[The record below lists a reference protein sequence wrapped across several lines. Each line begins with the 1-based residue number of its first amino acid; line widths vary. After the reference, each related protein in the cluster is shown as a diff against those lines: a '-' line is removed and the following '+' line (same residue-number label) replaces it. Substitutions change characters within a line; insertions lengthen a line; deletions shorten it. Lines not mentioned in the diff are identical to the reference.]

1 MKNNKSGYINEIHF
15 LRAIACL
22 FVLAVHVTGIYYSK
36 HGNTFTEYTEFFNQI
51 GRFGTPIF
59 AVISGFLLFLQVK
72 KKGFDAKRFYHSRMV
87 KIGMPFLIWSVVY
100 LALMKFVLQ
109 VDIFTDWKRFVVDF
123 AMGNSFYHLYF
134 MSVVFQFYLIFPLL
148 QLIRTKLGWWI
159 ALVLAI
165 FANYYFVYLYS
176 PENVTVVSQLME
188 QRAMLTKWIFF
199 FVFGGFLAYNWDSIQ
214 KFGKKLNWFGFVGF
228 AALILLAVYEYK
240 AKGSIGNNRWTNMIN
255 IPVMTVMVI
264 GMYQVVKKVGWIE
277 KFFAMLGNLS
287 MGIYL
292 VHPLVIFMYSRTLPE
307 SVWTTETAPFMFAV
321 ILATSIGFIKVLQ
334 LFPLNHYVITV
345 PAKKKPVY
353 KEREPKPEMTLS
365 VR

>member
-1 MKNNKSGYINEIHF
+1 MKKSKSSYINEIHF

-22 FVLAVHVTGIYYSK
+22 FVLGVHVSGIYYSK
-36 HGNTFTEYTEFFNQI
+36 HGGTFTEFTQFFNQI

-59 AVISGFLLFLQVK
+59 AVISGFLLFLQVR
-72 KKGFDAKRFYHSRMV
+72 KKGFDVKRFYHSRMV
-87 KIGMPFLIWSVVY
+87 KIGMPFLIWSIVY

-109 VDIFTDWKRFVVDF
+109 VDIFNDWKHFVVDF

-159 ALVLAI
+159 ALVFAI
-165 FANYYFVYLYS
+165 IANYYFVYVYS
-176 PENVTVVSQLME
+176 PESVTVVSQLLE

-199 FVFGGFLAYNWDSIQ
+199 FVFGGFLAYHWEPIL
-214 KFGKKLNWFGFVGF
+214 KFGKKLNWFGYVGF
-228 AALILLAVYEYK
+228 AGLVVLAVYEYK
-240 AKGSIGNNRWTNMIN
+240 MKGSIGNNRWTNMIN
-255 IPVMTVMVI
+255 IPVMTLMVI
-264 GMYQVVKKVGWIE
+264 GMYQSVKKVNWIE

-292 VHPLVIFMYSRTLPE
+292 VHPLVIFVYSRTLPE
-307 SVWTTETAPFMFAV
+307 SIWTAKTAPFMFV
-321 ILATSIGFIKVLQ
+321 VVLATSIGFIKILQ

-345 PAKKKPVY
+345 PAKKKPVPVTGTTRY
-353 KEREPKPEMTLS
+353 LLDTVE
-365 VR
+365 